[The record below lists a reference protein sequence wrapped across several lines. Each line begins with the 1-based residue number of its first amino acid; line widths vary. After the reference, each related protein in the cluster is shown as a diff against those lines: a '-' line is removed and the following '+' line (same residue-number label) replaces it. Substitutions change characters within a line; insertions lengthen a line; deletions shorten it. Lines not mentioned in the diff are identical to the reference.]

1 MATTGRAEGGALLVD
16 VAALPDATDAHAGAT
31 AVVID
36 VLRMTTTAA
45 VLLAAG
51 VERLLIVA
59 DLEAAYALA
68 ERSGALLLGERSERP
83 PPGFDGGNSP
93 LEYVGRDLG
102 GKLAVLT
109 TSNGA
114 KAVAATTAADRVLL
128 GAIVNAPAVAR
139 AALAT
144 SPEEIALVCSG
155 TDGRPSL
162 DDLLGAACIAREIV
176 TLAPQAQLSD
186 MAKTAM
192 ALLSAYPDLEAA
204 LRDSAHGARLQS
216 RGFGDDVTFAARL
229 GSLND
234 WAELSGESFVRG
246 G

>member
-1 MATTGRAEGGALLVD
+1 MGATPFVEVAVLPGAQ
-16 VAALPDATDAHAGAT
+16 DAYAGAT

-51 VERLLIVA
+51 VESLAIVA
-59 DLEAAYALA
+59 DLDDAYALA
-68 ERSGALLLGERSERP
+68 KESGALLLGERSERP

-93 LEYVGRDLG
+93 LEYLGRDLSG
-102 GKLAVLT
+102 GRAVLT

-139 AALAT
+139 AVLAG
-144 SPEEIALVCSG
+144 SPERIALVCSG
-155 TDGRPSL
+155 TSGRPSL

-176 TLAPQAQLSD
+176 KLAPQARLGD

-192 ALLSAYPDLEAA
+192 ALLSAYPDLESAV
-204 LRDSAHGARLQS
+204 RDSGHGARLQS
-216 RGFGDDVTFAARL
+216 RGFGEDVTYAARL
-229 GSLND
+229 GALD
-234 WAELSGESFVRG
+234 VWAELRGDDFVRG
-246 G
+246 D